1 MSINLEKINKRSQN
15 KLLTSISD
23 CICLD
28 LDSGPLM
35 PAALTVE
42 RAKKANIKIIVYF
55 ILFPR
60 ELFLGVLINYALRD
74 YRVFKQFIVF
84 PYFGRKI

>member
-35 PAALTVE
+35 PAALTAE
-42 RAKKANIKIIVYF
+42 TAIKAKINSELVF
-55 ILFPR
+55 ILT
-60 ELFLGVLINYALRD
+60 FLDQIFLY
-74 YRVFKQFIVF
+74 FKNV
-84 PYFGRKI
+84 